1 LKEIPLAK
9 AGVAIRVTRPTVK
22 PANHDL
28 FIFTIP
34 HSPFL
39 LCPPLPF
46 AFHMPMRER
55 YLLFMKLIEIIML
68 IKLKGIRLNAVWEPR
83 GIIKIYFRGDL
94 IVKNLII
101 F

>member
-1 LKEIPLAK
+1 
-9 AGVAIRVTRPTVK
+9 
-22 PANHDL
+22 
-28 FIFTIP
+28 
-34 HSPFL
+34 
-39 LCPPLPF
+39 
-46 AFHMPMRER
+46 MPMRER